1 MSSSNETLRKRV
13 ETVLDMAVTTVSSLT
28 ESFTSGVPVLLGDEV
43 AMVKEKYEVPMEVTE
58 NSKVG
63 GLAQDIRMSN
73 GNAEETDGDED
84 EEVGVLEVHG

>member
-63 GLAQDIRMSN
+63 GLTQDIRISN

>member
-43 AMVKEKYEVPMEVTE
+43 AMVKEKYKEGEVPMEITE

-63 GLAQDIRMSN
+63 GLIKMSN

>member
-1 MSSSNETLRKRV
+1 
-13 ETVLDMAVTTVSSLT
+13 MAVTTVSSLT

-43 AMVKEKYEVPMEVTE
+43 AMVKEKYEVPMEITE

-63 GLAQDIRMSN
+63 GLTQDIRMSN